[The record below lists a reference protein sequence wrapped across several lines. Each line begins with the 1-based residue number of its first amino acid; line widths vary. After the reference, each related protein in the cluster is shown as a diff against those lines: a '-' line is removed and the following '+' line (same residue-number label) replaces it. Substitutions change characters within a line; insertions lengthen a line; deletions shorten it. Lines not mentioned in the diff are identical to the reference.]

1 MAYNYILCIIP
12 SIVCIKSE
20 ESEEMGDKNEE
31 SKEIKNE
38 DDQLHNAMGE
48 IDVFINYSDII
59 LQVSG
64 VPGRENKSA

>member
-1 MAYNYILCIIP
+1 
-12 SIVCIKSE
+12 
-20 ESEEMGDKNEE
+20 MGDKNEE

-48 IDVFINYSDII
+48 IDVFINNSDII
-59 LQVSG
+59 LKVSG